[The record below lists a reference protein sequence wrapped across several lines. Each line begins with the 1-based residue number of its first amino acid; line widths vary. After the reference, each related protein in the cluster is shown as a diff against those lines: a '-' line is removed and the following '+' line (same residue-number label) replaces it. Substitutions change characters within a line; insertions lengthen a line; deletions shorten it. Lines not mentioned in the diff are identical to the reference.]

1 MLVHMLSAA
10 LLPLCR
16 CDSFTC
22 GVSSQVYHLASVR
35 LRDLCARLDIM
46 PELRRKIWT
55 CFEYSLV
62 HCTDMMMDRHLDQL
76 LMCAVYVMAKVS
88 QVLHCRDNEL
98 RDEGRCSETHKE
110 EEQVQFRKARGV
122 PASPAGALKG

>member
-22 GVSSQVYHLASVR
+22 SVSSQVYHLASVR
-35 LRDLCARLDIM
+35 LQDLCARLDIM

-88 QVLHCRDNEL
+88 QVLHRRDNEL
-98 RDEGRCSETHKE
+98 RDVLRLTKKKSRFSSERPEVSHLHLQE
-110 EEQVQFRKARGV
+110 
-122 PASPAGALKG
+122 L